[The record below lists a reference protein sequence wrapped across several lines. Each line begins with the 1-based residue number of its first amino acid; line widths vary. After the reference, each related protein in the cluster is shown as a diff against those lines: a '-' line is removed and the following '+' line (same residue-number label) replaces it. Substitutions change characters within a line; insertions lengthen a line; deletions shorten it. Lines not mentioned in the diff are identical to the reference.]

1 MPLFLPILTLVLLTL
16 ESRPP
21 KPQRLSKATRLSRLS
36 LEQGLLALDVQS
48 RSFNG
53 GGVFQEGYLL
63 SRTQRDTKS
72 AKCPSSCAFAR
83 SVGMATVE
91 HHFYGCYNLLL
102 LKGRGLVSLVAL
114 LNPELIRMY
123 PNLADPCLNR
133 PEPFVFTVV
142 GAALSGCW
150 MLLAAVAIVVRFLAD
165 LLFLPVLRPNPP
177 RPACKPRGSTRPYS
191 RN

>member
-1 MPLFLPILTLVLLTL
+1 M
-16 ESRPP
+16 
-21 KPQRLSKATRLSRLS
+21 
-36 LEQGLLALDVQS
+36 
-48 RSFNG
+48 
-53 GGVFQEGYLL
+53 
-63 SRTQRDTKS
+63 RDTKS
-72 AKCPSSCAFAR
+72 AKCPSSCAFVR
-83 SVGMATVE
+83 SVGMATVA

-133 PEPFVFTVV
+133 PEPFVFAVV

-150 MLLAAVAIVVRFLAD
+150 MLLAAVAIVVQFLTD